1 MARVSGIW
9 IGGLAVFLSL
19 PAQDPTAL
27 LLGTQGTQANLQG
40 NGGAGGAVQTNAGAQ
55 GTEQMPKVPA
65 VTLSEQSSDLS
76 RIMSENERLAYEIRL
91 AKAKE
96 KGPGRFASDLFES
109 RQIGQG
115 LTDGGISEDY
125 VLGVGDRLQLSVFG
139 SATFDTPLQVDGRGS
154 IVIPKVGVV
163 PVAGMSLGKARNSV
177 QTKIG
182 QIFSRSTA
190 DLSVTKLREVRVF
203 VLGEVYKPGSF
214 LIPNMSSIVNVL
226 GLSGGPTAIG
236 SYRQVR
242 VMRGGKVVHSVD
254 LYPLRAEG
262 LGNLNFGFQ
271 NGDTIFVPLLLNQV
285 VLEGGFTR
293 VIATVQEK
301 ANAEKDTEGLK
312 ETEEQRRVV
321 RQIRMLETRLG
332 VKESEEANLLALRS
346 SARTV
351 QELEAVNRARQ
362 EALAMKEPTLVPK
375 AAKEDLRPEERKD
388 LEERIDYLRAYLVTL
403 NTKARGDLRIEP
415 EGENPRHYDEMT
427 GQPYWLRRWIQD
439 GKAPVMQFEMLPGET
454 VKDAIGFAGGF
465 ALQAFSGAVTVRRVD
480 PGGALS
486 TLEVPVGGS
495 GAGIALQKGDLVT
508 ALPLRD
514 SQDRAIKVNGWARVQ
529 GTFSR
534 EEGQRVGGFLK
545 KLSLVLPDTYL
556 ERGELVRT
564 LVDGTK
570 QYFAFNLAKAMAGD
584 ASHNL
589 IMEDRDAIELYRVGD
604 FRLPRTLTV
613 VGPVTRPGSYEFIE
627 GMRASDLLFR
637 AGVPLVNANLYVAEL
652 AHTRDGKHGE
662 VKRLD
667 LTKLLSSQGRSPVE
681 LQDEATNPRL
691 EAYDQLA
698 IYGKPDYH
706 LHRSIILSGQV
717 NRPGVYELDSP
728 STSLRDV
735 VARAGGLTQD
745 ANPKGSVFLRPMLKL
760 DPETKRVSILEG
772 LGTTKDDPTS
782 NGINEVLG
790 RLNETKRNTTTGQI
804 EPNQLLHTLNAGN
817 LNRLVVNVPALLAGD
832 TKAEIELQDGDEIMI
847 PRRTNVAYV
856 VGETASPFA
865 SYKVNSGMKVKD
877 LLYLA
882 GGPTRNAD
890 TWNIRLLKA
899 DGRIIDS
906 WVNGKAVEPGDAVLV
921 PQRIR
926 KDSNW
931 QENLAALTPLA
942 ILINTFK

>member
-1 MARVSGIW
+1 MKLISGIW
-9 IGGLAVFLSL
+9 IGGMTAVLSL
-19 PAQDPTAL
+19 SAQDPMAL
-27 LLGTQGTQANLQG
+27 LLGSQANPNNLQA
-40 NGGAGGAVQTNAGAQ
+40 NGANQTAGAGALGPGQMGKAPVVPQ
-55 GTEQMPKVPA
+55 TEQPA
-65 VTLSEQSSDLS
+65 DLT
-76 RIMSENERLAYEIRL
+76 RIVSENERLAQEIRL
-91 AKAKE
+91 AKARE
-96 KGPGRFASDLFES
+96 KGPRRFASDLFES
-109 RQIGQG
+109 RQLGQG
-115 LTDGGISEDY
+115 FTDGGISEDY

-139 SATFDTPLQVDGRGS
+139 SATFETPLQVDGRGS
-154 IVIPKVGVV
+154 IVIPKVGMV
-163 PVAGMSLGKARNSV
+163 PVAGMSLGRARSSV
-177 QTKIG
+177 QAKIG

-214 LIPNMSSIVNVL
+214 LVPNLSSIINVL

-236 SYRQVR
+236 SYRQIR
-242 VMRGGKVVHSVD
+242 VMRGGKMVHSVD

-262 LGNLNFGFQ
+262 VGNVNFGFQ
-271 NGDTIFVPLLLNQV
+271 NGDTVFVPLLQNQV
-285 VLEGGFTR
+285 VMEGGFTR

-301 ANAEKDTEGLK
+301 PDAEKDSDAVK
-312 ETEEQRRVV
+312 ETEEQKRVI

-332 VKESEEANLLALRS
+332 VKESEEANLLAIKS
-346 SARTV
+346 SARTAKE
-351 QELEAVNRARQ
+351 QQAENRARE
-362 EALAMKEPTLVPK
+362 EALALKEPTLVPK
-375 AAKEDLRPEERKD
+375 AAKETLLPEERKD
-388 LEERIDYLRAYLVTL
+388 LEERIDYLRAYLANL
-403 NTKARGDLRIEP
+403 NVKVRGDKRIEP
-415 EGENPRHYDEMT
+415 EGDNPRQIDEMT

-465 ALQAFSGAVTVRRVD
+465 ALQAFSGSVSVRRVAAS
-480 PGGALS
+480 GALS
-486 TLEVPVGGS
+486 TLQVPAGEA
-495 GAGIALQKGDLVT
+495 GAGTILQKGDVVT

-514 SQDRAIKVNGWARVQ
+514 AQERAIKVSGWTRVQ

-564 LVDGTK
+564 MVDGTK

-584 ASHNL
+584 ASQDL
-589 IMEDRDAIELYRVGD
+589 VMEDRDAIELYKIGD
-604 FRLPRTLTV
+604 FRLPKTLTV
-613 VGPVTRPGSYEFIE
+613 VGPVTRPGSFEFIE

-637 AGVPLVNANLYVAEL
+637 AGVPLRNANLYVAEL
-652 AHTRDGKHGE
+652 AHTRAGKPGE

-667 LTKLLSSQGRSPVE
+667 LTKLLTSEGASPVE

-691 EAYDQLA
+691 EPYDQLS

-706 LHRSIILSGQV
+706 LHRSVILTGQV
-717 NRPGVYELDSP
+717 NRPGLYELDSP
-728 STSLRDV
+728 NTSLREV
-735 VARAGGLTQD
+735 IARAGGLTAD
-745 ANPKGSVFLRPMLKL
+745 ANPKGTVFLRPMLKL
-760 DPETKRVSILEG
+760 DPDAKRVSILEG
-772 LGTTKDDPTS
+772 LGTTKDDPTN
-782 NGINEVLG
+782 NGINDILG
-790 RLNETKRNTTTGQI
+790 RLNETKRNMTTGQL
-804 EPNQLLHTLNAGN
+804 EPNALLHSLNIAS
-817 LNRLVVNVPALLAGD
+817 LNRLVVNVPAALAGD
-832 TKAEIELQDGDEIMI
+832 VKEEIDLQDGDEIMI
-847 PRRTNVAYV
+847 PRRSNVAYV

-865 SYKVNSGMKVKD
+865 SYKVVAGMKVKD
-877 LLYLA
+877 LIYLA

-899 DGRIIDS
+899 DGRIMDS
-906 WVNGKAVEPGDAVLV
+906 WVNGKTVEPGDAVLV